1 MNMKKYTLFL
11 MVALAF
17 AGAANA
23 QTQMYIDGF
32 ENVKLDSGK
41 VINGKNGEKS
51 YEYNTPNSSIY
62 SLKMPIQYDTS
73 WGGYWS
79 GGWAISKQI
88 DGTSGPSD
96 FMKHL
101 YCAMPGHGSEKNA
114 LGKYAGN
121 AFAVGMN
128 GTYLIQQRTP
138 FRGGVKSIKIANST
152 YAYNS
157 IKNGDNFAKKFGG
170 VSGNDA
176 DSFVLTINFFVD
188 SIKVDSKK
196 VILADFRFAD
206 NTKDFI
212 LDSWQ
217 TIELPIDFP
226 NGIADSITFDLAS
239 SDNGQFG
246 MNTPGFFCMD
256 EVEYGLIGNT
266 KKINSLQA
274 KLYPNPVTDV
284 LEIQTQHPA
293 VTLEVL
299 DASGRTILTQ
309 TCDSRNNL
317 LNVRSLSPG
326 SYQVKVKTAV
336 GQETATFVKQ

>member
-1 MNMKKYTLFL
+1 M
-11 MVALAF
+11 
-17 AGAANA
+17 
-23 QTQMYIDGF
+23 
-32 ENVKLDSGK
+32 
-41 VINGKNGEKS
+41 
-51 YEYNTPNSSIY
+51 
-62 SLKMPIQYDTS
+62 
-73 WGGYWS
+73 
-79 GGWAISKQI
+79 
-88 DGTSGPSD
+88 
-96 FMKHL
+96 
-101 YCAMPGHGSEKNA
+101 
-114 LGKYAGN
+114 
-121 AFAVGMN
+121 
-128 GTYLIQQRTP
+128 
-138 FRGGVKSIKIANST
+138 KSIKIANST

-226 NGIADSITFDLAS
+226 NGIADSITFDLSS

-299 DASGRTILTQ
+299 DASGRTVLTQ